1 MKEKLLPDKPKYLYH
16 GSDERVDVLV
26 PHQAEDSLNE
36 AGSQYGVF
44 ATSNRD
50 VALAFALGAVP
61 DEAGRVTR
69 VIRSLN
75 PVKMIFIQGRPNL
88 GGRGYLYKMSSEGFE
103 QVDELQ
109 WVCRES
115 VKPLE
120 VLEINVDDYPHLYQ
134 LATDVEK
141 NEIQGQLSG
150 KHSMD

>member
-1 MKEKLLPDKPKYLYH
+1 MQEKPHPNKPKYLYH

-26 PHQAEDSLNE
+26 PHQADDALNE

-61 DEAGRVTR
+61 DEAGCVTR
-69 VIRSLN
+69 VVRSLN

-88 GGRGYLYKMSSEGFE
+88 GGKGYLYTVSSEGFE

-120 VLEINVDDYPHLYQ
+120 VLEISVGDYSHLYRF
-134 LATDVEK
+134 ATDAEK
-141 NEIQGQLSG
+141 DEMQDQLG
-150 KHSMD
+150 NHNTD

>member
-1 MKEKLLPDKPKYLYH
+1 MKEKLYPNKPKYLYH
-16 GSDERVDVLV
+16 GSDERLDVLV

-50 VALAFALGAVP
+50 VASAFALGAVP
-61 DEAGRVTR
+61 DEAGCVTR
-69 VIRSLN
+69 VICSLN
-75 PVKMIFIQGRPNL
+75 PVQMIFIQGRPNL
-88 GGRGYLYKMSSEGFE
+88 GGKGYLYTVSSEGFE

-120 VLEINVDDYPHLYQ
+120 VLEINVDDYSHLYRF
-134 LATDVEK
+134 ATDAEK
-141 NEIQGQLSG
+141 NEMQGQLG
-150 KHSMD
+150 KHNTN